1 MRACYGDAT
10 ERAMGTAEA
19 AAANGAREW
28 PGSMI
33 AVVDAM
39 YSIEGDRLVPSEL
52 VQGPWDPTT
61 CHGGP
66 VAAVLA
72 RAIEHVETPHPM
84 RVARLTI
91 DLLRPVPIE
100 PVEIRTDVVRA
111 GRQIHVVD
119 ATMWHGPRLVSRAS
133 GVLVRCD
140 RDIEVD
146 ADKNERAVG
155 PPPPD
160 RHHESRSEFELIDS
174 GDFTPP
180 GFVNAIELRRVAGSL
195 NAGVPA
201 VGWARLTKPLV
212 VGEELTPLQRLA
224 CIGDFSSGIANYVDF
239 FVYTTPNADLSYHL
253 VRHPIGEW
261 IGIDAA
267 TVMSPDGVGQSRAR
281 LFDETGFLGQADAT
295 MVVAPREAPLR

>member
-1 MRACYGDAT
+1 
-10 ERAMGTAEA
+10 
-19 AAANGAREW
+19 
-28 PGSMI
+28 MI
-33 AVVDAM
+33 AGVDAM
-39 YSIEGDRLVPSEL
+39 YAIEGDRLVPSDL

-66 VAAVLA
+66 VAGLLA
-72 RAIEHVETPHPM
+72 RAIEHVETPDPM

-91 DLLRPVPIE
+91 DLLRPVPIQ
-100 PVEIRTDVVRA
+100 PVEVRTTIVRA
-111 GRQIHVVD
+111 GRQIHVAD
-119 ATMWHGPRLVSRAS
+119 ATMWHGDRLVSRAS

-140 RDIEVD
+140 RAVQVD

-180 GFVNAIELRRVAGSL
+180 GFIRAIELRRVAGSL

-212 VGEELTPLQRLA
+212 AGEELTPLQRLA

-253 VRHPIGEW
+253 VRHPVGEW

-267 TVMSPDGVGQSRAR
+267 TVMSPDGIGQSRAR
-281 LFDETGFLGQADAT
+281 LFDETGYLGQADAS
-295 MVVAPREAPLR
+295 MVVAPREMPLR